1 MTNQRNEISVVC
13 SRPGLT
19 WFLPY
24 QRVTFLFPQF
34 YVSVDE
40 QPQAGYREK
49 EYNTPSDPWKVL
61 QSECLQWK
69 ELVIHFHCKPWFF
82 HCSVSSVFLV
92 VVLER
97 FSHFGVDD
105 VVLGESVSV
114 IFDVHSRGQSAWSAY
129 RTASALALV
138 GCRSG
143 GKTTLEPTEF
153 VNVECFTNESVTK
166 IYGWNFTLLL
176 SLLRGS
182 SWWLAWLLQ
191 HHSDTRRSWLWAKNH
206 KHLWTYCC
214 SRWQRLNWE
223 TWNFIVGR

>member
-13 SRPGLT
+13 WRLGLT

-61 QSECLQWK
+61 QPECLEWK

-82 HCSVSSVFLV
+82 HGSVASVFLM

-105 VVLGESVSV
+105 VVLGELVSV
-114 IFDVHSRGQSAWSAY
+114 IFDVHSCGESAWSACS
-129 RTASALALV
+129 TASVLALV
-138 GCRSG
+138 GCGSG

-153 VNVECFTNESVTK
+153 VNVKFFTNESVTK
-166 IYGWNFTLLL
+166 I
-176 SLLRGS
+176 
-182 SWWLAWLLQ
+182 
-191 HHSDTRRSWLWAKNH
+191 
-206 KHLWTYCC
+206 
-214 SRWQRLNWE
+214 
-223 TWNFIVGR
+223 